1 MAAQD
6 IPQKPAIRRFQALL
20 DSLDHPHDPEY
31 HWLRNERR
39 HPHHPPLHA
48 APEPDAGQLPYDDA
62 EAPGHE
68 LRRRITDNW

>member
-6 IPQKPAIRRFQALL
+6 LPQQAAIRRFQALL

-39 HPHHPPLHA
+39 HPAQTPLHA
-48 APEPDAGQLPYDDA
+48 SRVSPQAPDTG
-62 EAPGHE
+62 
-68 LRRRITDNW
+68 LRRRVTDHWYDETT